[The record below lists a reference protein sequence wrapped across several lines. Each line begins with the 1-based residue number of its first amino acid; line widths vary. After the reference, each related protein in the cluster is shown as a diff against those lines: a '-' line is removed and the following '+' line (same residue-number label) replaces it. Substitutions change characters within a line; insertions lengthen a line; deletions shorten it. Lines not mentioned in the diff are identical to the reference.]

1 MAKRVT
7 EKKNEK
13 SNKKGK
19 PQQKPNLFVRIGS
32 FFKQLRKELKKVSWP
47 DRLKLKRT
55 AAVTFAIILTVVV
68 LIAATDGI
76 LQGLLKLSGFDKAPA
91 DRTVQTT
98 AAAET
103 VPDASETTGSSAAET
118 AAAETTAAGTSA
130 N

>member
-19 PQQKPNLFVRIGS
+19 PQQKPNLFVRAGS

-68 LIAATDGI
+68 LITATDGI
-76 LQGLLKLSGFDKAPA
+76 LQGLLKLSGFDKAPT
-91 DRTVQTT
+91 DRTAQTT

-103 VPDASETTGSSAAET
+103 APNASETAESSASET
-118 AAAETTAAGTSA
+118 AAAEPTVAGASA